1 MYKGANLVKP
11 GQSENNTLDHR
22 SFMAVRRNSF
32 MYSKIHKMPRTR
44 NIQNTYQK
52 CVFSFVLFLLKK
64 GDDINKILLCR
75 GVKFS

>member
-52 CVFSFVLFLLKK
+52 CVFVFFKK
-64 GDDINKILLCR
+64 GGDINKILLCR
-75 GVKFS
+75 GVV